1 MGKIEVQEK
10 KSTSWEGLWWKADY
24 QNFVSQPFPISD
36 LKDLSGEVRLVV
48 RKNKYYQQGK
58 DYPNYNFSFRSV
70 GKAENTAPEHDLSW
84 YQNRVKELE
93 TELSAAKEE
102 IQILK
107 ESKE

>member
-1 MGKIEVQEK
+1 M
-10 KSTSWEGLWWKADY
+10 
-24 QNFVSQPFPISD
+24 
-36 LKDLSGEVRLVV
+36 V

-58 DYPNYNFSFRSV
+58 DYPNNNFSFRSV
-70 GKAENTAPEHDLSW
+70 GKAENIAPEHDLSW